1 MVDEDPI
8 GSLERVSSQE
18 PLGNVVQQVD
28 GEAFGA
34 LGHGRDAEVRAV
46 RDQCGEQSSVG
57 FVSPR
62 PVPRQRHELAR
73 EAAPSID
80 LDEQLLDPD
89 LR

>member
-1 MVDEDPI
+1 MVDKDPV

-46 RDQCGEQSSVG
+46 RNQRGE
-57 FVSPR
+57 
-62 PVPRQRHELAR
+62 
-73 EAAPSID
+73 
-80 LDEQLLDPD
+80 
-89 LR
+89 